1 MMINKKYRW
10 FLIRDHVLVWICAFT
25 LFILIR
31 TSGTTDNTGLDLPF
45 TVSLPLSLLLG
56 VFFGLISGI
65 ATLYFSERFY
75 RRVSLRRFL
84 LLRLAFTISFLI
96 ANVFFVFVIFTRGIQ
111 VLDVTLAQ
119 FLTQGPIWV
128 FVIYL
133 ALVDFGLALFGQMNL
148 MLGRGN
154 ILKIISG
161 KFYEPQEEE
170 RIFMFL
176 DLQSSTTIAERIGHL
191 KFSRLI
197 QDCFNDLAIT
207 ENFDAQVYQYV
218 GDEVV
223 LTWPMDGLKKGKCL
237 KAYFAFQHLIDSK
250 SDHYQQ
256 QYGEIPFFKAGV
268 HFGQVTAS
276 EVGKYK
282 REIAYHGDTINTASR
297 IQSLCNDLGQ
307 SLLVSEDLHQSLIS
321 DKDLKFKSMGT
332 HHLRGKEHE
341 IELWGVMEM
350 ATK

>member
-1 MMINKKYRW
+1 M
-10 FLIRDHVLVWICAFT
+10 RDHVLVWISAFT

-45 TVSLPLSLLLG
+45 SVSIPLSILLG
-56 VFFGLISGI
+56 IFFGLISGV

-75 RRVSLRRFL
+75 RRVSLRRFF
-84 LLRLAFTISFLI
+84 LLRFTFTISFLI
-96 ANVFFVFVIFTRGIQ
+96 VNVFFVFVIFTRVIQ
-111 VLDVTLAQ
+111 VLDVTLMQ

-218 GDEVV
+218 GDEAV
-223 LTWPMDGLKKGKCL
+223 LTWPMDGLKNGKCL
-237 KAYFAFQHLIDSK
+237 KAYFAFHHLIESK
-250 SDHYQQ
+250 AEHYHHHF
-256 QYGEIPFFKAGV
+256 GEVPFFKAGV
-268 HFGQVTAS
+268 HLGQVTAS

-282 REIAYHGDTINTASR
+282 REIAYHGDTLNTTSR
-297 IQSLCNDLGQ
+297 IQGLCTSLGQRLLISEELHHSLGDINDLT
-307 SLLVSEDLHQSLIS
+307 
-321 DKDLKFKSMGT
+321 FNSMGT
-332 HHLRGKEHE
+332 HHLKGKEKE
-341 IELWGVMEM
+341 VELWGVSEP
-350 ATK
+350 